1 MEKKEIGVL
10 DLAKALSVNF
20 HFNEFVHVIVGDDL
34 KLEPNQIATLKM
46 TFFAGIICLNGMIE
60 QVSKLPFTDE
70 AKTEMMTNILAE
82 VELYVLSKEKGKQL
96 LQ

>member
-1 MEKKEIGVL
+1 MEEKEIGIL
-10 DLAKALSVNF
+10 DLAKALSVEF
-20 HFNEFVHVIVGDDL
+20 HFNEFVKIIVDGDI

-46 TFFAGIICLNGMIE
+46 TFYAGIICLNGIIE
-60 QVSKLPFTDE
+60 QISSLPFKDE